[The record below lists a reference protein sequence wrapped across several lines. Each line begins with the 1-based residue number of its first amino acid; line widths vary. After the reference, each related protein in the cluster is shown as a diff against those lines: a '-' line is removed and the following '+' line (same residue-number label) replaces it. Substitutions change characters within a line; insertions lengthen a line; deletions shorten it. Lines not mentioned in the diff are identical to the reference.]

1 MEVLSL
7 GELEGCSPHC
17 FKFIKKKVK
26 EEKERKQAKQE
37 RREETEGRTVF
48 MGGMSCLLPTW
59 FAFSLGVLTMAVS
72 IRSFLD

>member
-48 MGGMSCLLPTW
+48 MGGDELLTARLVCFLLGHLDNGCLY
-59 FAFSLGVLTMAVS
+59 SVLS
-72 IRSFLD
+72 